1 MFPLSRSQ
9 AELAALA
16 AELKSQKREVPPALA
31 ALGEEI
37 RTSIRE
43 AYQEACARHIV
54 TAYPHMRFHLMAT
67 CTCSPNEK
75 GERID
80 RDGLP
85 LWHKM
90 EGCPKCDP
98 LVYTPNI
105 IKLNPLEARK
115 S

>member
-1 MFPLSRSQ
+1 MADLSRTQ
-9 AELAALA
+9 AEMAALA
-16 AELKSQKREVPPALA
+16 EKLKADQRKVHPVFAQIGQEILESIQEERDRRVA
-31 ALGEEI
+31 AAI
-37 RTSIRE
+37 
-43 AYQEACARHIV
+43 Y
-54 TAYPHMRFHLMAT
+54 MRNKMKP
-67 CTCSPNEK
+67 CTCSTNEK

-105 IKLNPLEARK
+105 TPTAPRK